1 MARTAEACGDDVVE
15 KMNRG
20 VFDGVR
26 ACTTRLVTMNASTA
40 PDGAAQPEQAPLL
53 NIANALTVLRLLL
66 VPVFIWLSLL
76 PGDRARLG
84 AVVVFVVAAF
94 TDRLDG
100 QLARSWGL
108 VTSFGKIADPIAD
121 KALTLSAFVLLSI
134 NDRLWWWVTILIVV
148 RELGITVM
156 RFFMLRRAVMAAS
169 RGGKIKT
176 TLQMV
181 GLVGL
186 LTPWSALFLSAGAAD
201 FLLRAAYVV
210 VAAALIVTVV
220 TGLDYVRQAVQLSQ
234 WGGHAGR

>member
-1 MARTAEACGDDVVE
+1 
-15 KMNRG
+15 
-20 VFDGVR
+20 
-26 ACTTRLVTMNASTA
+26 MNAPTA
-40 PDGAAQPEQAPLL
+40 PDGAAQSEQAPLL
-53 NIANALTVLRLLL
+53 NVANALTVLRLLL

-76 PGDRARLG
+76 PGDRAGLA

-100 QLARSWGL
+100 QLARSRGL

-121 KALTLSAFVLLSI
+121 KALTLSAFVLLSV
-134 NDRLWWWVTILIVV
+134 NHRLWWWVTILIVV

-186 LTPWSALFLSAGAAD
+186 LTPWSTLLPAGLAAV
-201 FLLRAAYVV
+201 LTKAAYVV

-220 TGLDYVRQAVQLSQ
+220 TGLDYVREAMRLSRQ
-234 WGGHAGR
+234 NGSSGQ